1 MIWPELAAFYE
12 SIAPYSYALIRFGA
26 GAVFMYHGYGK
37 LFLGFSPAVAKDAL
51 APMGVP
57 MPEVL
62 AYGLGVFQ
70 FFGGA
75 ALALGLFTR
84 PIALL
89 LAIEMILMV
98 IWHYPSGYFFQA
110 AGGGYEFPLIMLLI
124 YVAVFF
130 RGAGRC
136 SFDRL
141 IGKEL

>member
-1 MIWPELAAFYE
+1 M
-12 SIAPYSYALIRFGA
+12 
-26 GAVFMYHGYGK
+26 
-37 LFLGFSPAVAKDAL
+37 
-51 APMGVP
+51 
-57 MPEVL
+57 
-62 AYGLGVFQ
+62 
-70 FFGGA
+70 
-75 ALALGLFTR
+75 ALGLFTR

-124 YVAVFF
+124 YVAIFF